1 MPLHGINWMNK
12 SGINVLSC
20 FKLVSF
26 DTDDLKLLT
35 AVYRV
40 MYPDRQTEESNLTE
54 TTYKFGSFK
63 IWSTKYGSKM
73 QPRGIHSAKIL
84 ASWPAKNAQVLQDAY
99 FFLSPG
105 IVKYYF
111 THSIKLGEEHVMHYF
126 ACVRWFLAQEESYF
140 ANPIKLNKN
149 KFHPGVPALFMPLQR
164 VYSRFASA
172 ELELEGQ
179 QTVSQITRNVFL

>member
-1 MPLHGINWMNK
+1 MNK

-73 QPRGIHSAKIL
+73 QPRGVHSAKIL
-84 ASWPAKNAQVLQDAY
+84 ASWPAKNAQVLQDAFL
-99 FFLSPG
+99 FFFISRHCPVLFYTFNQAWRGTCHALLCMCKMVFSPG
-105 IVKYYF
+105 GI
-111 THSIKLGEEHVMHYF
+111 
-126 ACVRWFLAQEESYF
+126 
-140 ANPIKLNKN
+140 
-149 KFHPGVPALFMPLQR
+149 LFCKP
-164 VYSRFASA
+164 
-172 ELELEGQ
+172 
-179 QTVSQITRNVFL
+179 N

>member
-1 MPLHGINWMNK
+1 MPLRGINWMNK

-26 DTDDLKLLT
+26 DTDGLKLLT
-35 AVYRV
+35 AIYRV

-84 ASWPAKNAQVLQDAY
+84 ASWPAKNAQVLQDA
-99 FFLSPG
+99 FFFYLQALS
-105 IVKYYF
+105 
-111 THSIKLGEEHVMHYF
+111 SIILHIQSSLERNMSCTTLHVQDSF
-126 ACVRWFLAQEESYF
+126 
-140 ANPIKLNKN
+140 
-149 KFHPGVPALFMPLQR
+149 
-164 VYSRFASA
+164 
-172 ELELEGQ
+172 
-179 QTVSQITRNVFL
+179 

>member
-1 MPLHGINWMNK
+1 MNK

-63 IWSTKYGSKM
+63 IWSTKYESKM
-73 QPRGIHSAKIL
+73 QPRGIHSAK
-84 ASWPAKNAQVLQDAY
+84 NAQVLQ
-99 FFLSPG
+99 
-105 IVKYYF
+105 
-111 THSIKLGEEHVMHYF
+111 
-126 ACVRWFLAQEESYF
+126 
-140 ANPIKLNKN
+140 
-149 KFHPGVPALFMPLQR
+149 
-164 VYSRFASA
+164 
-172 ELELEGQ
+172 
-179 QTVSQITRNVFL
+179 NVFFFFFFFFNLQALSSIILHIQPSLERNMSCTTLHV

>member
-1 MPLHGINWMNK
+1 MNK

-63 IWSTKYGSKM
+63 IWSTKYESKM
-73 QPRGIHSAKIL
+73 QPRGINSAKII
-84 ASWPAKNAQVLQDAY
+84 ASWPASPSKRFFFFVSRHCPVLFYTFNQAWRGTCHGLLCMCKMV
-99 FFLSPG
+99 FSPG
-105 IVKYYF
+105 GI
-111 THSIKLGEEHVMHYF
+111 
-126 ACVRWFLAQEESYF
+126 
-140 ANPIKLNKN
+140 
-149 KFHPGVPALFMPLQR
+149 LFCKP
-164 VYSRFASA
+164 
-172 ELELEGQ
+172 
-179 QTVSQITRNVFL
+179 N

>member
-1 MPLHGINWMNK
+1 MNK

-63 IWSTKYGSKM
+63 IWSTKYESKM
-73 QPRGIHSAKIL
+73 QPRGIHSAK
-84 ASWPAKNAQVLQDAY
+84 NAQVLQNV
-99 FFLSPG
+99 FFFFFFFFFISRHCPVLFYTFNQAWRGTCHALLCMCKMVFSPG
-105 IVKYYF
+105 GI
-111 THSIKLGEEHVMHYF
+111 
-126 ACVRWFLAQEESYF
+126 
-140 ANPIKLNKN
+140 
-149 KFHPGVPALFMPLQR
+149 LFCKP
-164 VYSRFASA
+164 
-172 ELELEGQ
+172 
-179 QTVSQITRNVFL
+179 N

>member
-1 MPLHGINWMNK
+1 MPLRGINWMNK

-63 IWSTKYGSKM
+63 IWSTKYESKM

-84 ASWPAKNAQVLQDAY
+84 ASWPAKNAQVFQDAY
-99 FFLSPG
+99 FFFYLQALS
-105 IVKYYF
+105 
-111 THSIKLGEEHVMHYF
+111 SIILHIQSSLERNMSCTTLHV
-126 ACVRWFLAQEESYF
+126 
-140 ANPIKLNKN
+140 
-149 KFHPGVPALFMPLQR
+149 
-164 VYSRFASA
+164 
-172 ELELEGQ
+172 
-179 QTVSQITRNVFL
+179 

>member
-1 MPLHGINWMNK
+1 MNK

-26 DTDDLKLLT
+26 DTDGLKLLT
-35 AVYRV
+35 AIYRV

-84 ASWPAKNAQVLQDAY
+84 ASWPAKNAQVLQDA
-99 FFLSPG
+99 FFFYLQALS
-105 IVKYYF
+105 
-111 THSIKLGEEHVMHYF
+111 SIILHIQSSLERNMSCTTLHVQDSF
-126 ACVRWFLAQEESYF
+126 
-140 ANPIKLNKN
+140 
-149 KFHPGVPALFMPLQR
+149 
-164 VYSRFASA
+164 
-172 ELELEGQ
+172 
-179 QTVSQITRNVFL
+179 

>member
-1 MPLHGINWMNK
+1 MNK

-26 DTDDLKLLT
+26 NTDDLKLLT
-35 AVYRV
+35 AIYRV

-84 ASWPAKNAQVLQDAY
+84 ASWPAKNAQVLQDA
-99 FFLSPG
+99 FFFYLQALS
-105 IVKYYF
+105 
-111 THSIKLGEEHVMHYF
+111 SIILHIQSSLERNMSCTTLHVQDSF
-126 ACVRWFLAQEESYF
+126 
-140 ANPIKLNKN
+140 
-149 KFHPGVPALFMPLQR
+149 
-164 VYSRFASA
+164 
-172 ELELEGQ
+172 
-179 QTVSQITRNVFL
+179 

>member
-1 MPLHGINWMNK
+1 MNK

-63 IWSTKYGSKM
+63 IWSTKYESKM
-73 QPRGIHSAKIL
+73 QPRGIHSAKII
-84 ASWPAKNAQVLQDAY
+84 ASWPAKNAQVLQ
-99 FFLSPG
+99 
-105 IVKYYF
+105 
-111 THSIKLGEEHVMHYF
+111 
-126 ACVRWFLAQEESYF
+126 
-140 ANPIKLNKN
+140 
-149 KFHPGVPALFMPLQR
+149 
-164 VYSRFASA
+164 
-172 ELELEGQ
+172 
-179 QTVSQITRNVFL
+179 NVFFFFYLQALSSIILHIQSSLERNMSCTTLHV

>member
-1 MPLHGINWMNK
+1 MNK

-40 MYPDRQTEESNLTE
+40 MYPDRQTEESN
-54 TTYKFGSFK
+54 
-63 IWSTKYGSKM
+63 
-73 QPRGIHSAKIL
+73 
-84 ASWPAKNAQVLQDAY
+84 QDAY

-105 IVKYYF
+105 IVQYYF

-140 ANPIKLNKN
+140 ANPIKINKN
-149 KFHPGVPALFMPLQR
+149 KFHPGGQHRLCHSRGYIPGLPLLNLSWRGNKQ
-164 VYSRFASA
+164 
-172 ELELEGQ
+172 LL
-179 QTVSQITRNVFL
+179 LHK

>member
-1 MPLHGINWMNK
+1 MNK

-54 TTYKFGSFK
+54 TTYKFRSFK

-99 FFLSPG
+99 FFFISRHCPVLFYTFNQAWRGTCHALLCMCKMVFSPG
-105 IVKYYF
+105 GI
-111 THSIKLGEEHVMHYF
+111 
-126 ACVRWFLAQEESYF
+126 
-140 ANPIKLNKN
+140 
-149 KFHPGVPALFMPLQR
+149 LFWKP
-164 VYSRFASA
+164 
-172 ELELEGQ
+172 
-179 QTVSQITRNVFL
+179 N

>member
-1 MPLHGINWMNK
+1 MNK

-63 IWSTKYGSKM
+63 IWSTKYESKM
-73 QPRGIHSAKIL
+73 QPRGIHSAK
-84 ASWPAKNAQVLQDAY
+84 NAQVLQNV
-99 FFLSPG
+99 FFFFFFISRHCPVLFYTFNQAWRGTCHALLCMCKMVFSPG
-105 IVKYYF
+105 GI
-111 THSIKLGEEHVMHYF
+111 
-126 ACVRWFLAQEESYF
+126 
-140 ANPIKLNKN
+140 
-149 KFHPGVPALFMPLQR
+149 LFCKP
-164 VYSRFASA
+164 
-172 ELELEGQ
+172 
-179 QTVSQITRNVFL
+179 N

>member
-1 MPLHGINWMNK
+1 MNK

-63 IWSTKYGSKM
+63 IWSTKYESKM
-73 QPRGIHSAKIL
+73 QPRGIHSAK
-84 ASWPAKNAQVLQDAY
+84 NAQVLQNVFFF

-105 IVKYYF
+105 IVQYYF
-111 THSIKLGEEHVMHYF
+111 THSTKLGEEHVMHYF

-140 ANPIKLNKN
+140 ANPIKINKN
-149 KFHPGVPALFMPLQR
+149 KFHPGRPALFMPLQR

-179 QTVSQITRNVFL
+179 QTIAVAQITRNVFL

>member
-1 MPLHGINWMNK
+1 MNK

-84 ASWPAKNAQVLQDAY
+84 ASWPAKNAQVFQDAY
-99 FFLSPG
+99 FFFLSPG
-105 IVKYYF
+105 IVQYYF

-140 ANPIKLNKN
+140 ANPIKINKN
-149 KFHPGVPALFMPLQR
+149 KFHPGGQHRLCHSRGYIPGLPLLNLSWRGNKQ
-164 VYSRFASA
+164 
-172 ELELEGQ
+172 LL
-179 QTVSQITRNVFL
+179 LHK

>member
-1 MPLHGINWMNK
+1 MNK

-63 IWSTKYGSKM
+63 IWSTKYESKM
-73 QPRGIHSAKIL
+73 QPRGINSAKII
-84 ASWPAKNAQVLQDAY
+84 ASWPASPSKRFFFFFYLQA
-99 FFLSPG
+99 LS
-105 IVKYYF
+105 
-111 THSIKLGEEHVMHYF
+111 SIILHIQPSLERNMSWTTLHV
-126 ACVRWFLAQEESYF
+126 
-140 ANPIKLNKN
+140 
-149 KFHPGVPALFMPLQR
+149 
-164 VYSRFASA
+164 
-172 ELELEGQ
+172 
-179 QTVSQITRNVFL
+179 

>member
-1 MPLHGINWMNK
+1 MNK

-35 AVYRV
+35 TVYRV

-63 IWSTKYGSKM
+63 IWSNKYGSKM

-84 ASWPAKNAQVLQDAY
+84 ASWPAKNAQVLQDAL

-105 IVKYYF
+105 IVQYYF
-111 THSIKLGEEHVMHYF
+111 THSTKLGEEHVMHYF

-140 ANPIKLNKN
+140 ANPIKINKN
-149 KFHPGVPALFMPLQR
+149 EFHPGGPASFMPLQR

-179 QTVSQITRNVFL
+179 QTIAVAEITRNVFL

>member
-1 MPLHGINWMNK
+1 MNK

-63 IWSTKYGSKM
+63 IWSTKYESKM
-73 QPRGIHSAKIL
+73 QPRGIHSAK
-84 ASWPAKNAQVLQDAY
+84 NAQVLQNVC
-99 FFLSPG
+99 FFFISRHCPVLFYTFNQAWRGTCHALLCMCKMVFSPG
-105 IVKYYF
+105 GI
-111 THSIKLGEEHVMHYF
+111 
-126 ACVRWFLAQEESYF
+126 
-140 ANPIKLNKN
+140 
-149 KFHPGVPALFMPLQR
+149 LFCKP
-164 VYSRFASA
+164 
-172 ELELEGQ
+172 
-179 QTVSQITRNVFL
+179 N